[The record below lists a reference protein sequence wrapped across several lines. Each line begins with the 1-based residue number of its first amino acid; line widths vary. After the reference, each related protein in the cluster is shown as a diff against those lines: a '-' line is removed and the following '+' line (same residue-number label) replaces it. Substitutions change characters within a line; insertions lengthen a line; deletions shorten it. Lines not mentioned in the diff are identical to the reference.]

1 MRIILSRKGF
11 DMQYGGQPSPILPDG
26 TLLSLPIP
34 EDAESLTFK
43 ELDHDGQSYLD
54 IIKALNPK
62 SPITAESG
70 CHLDPDLV
78 KGTIF
83 RGENWRPLFGQ
94 IGAAQ
99 GHLSKSGVRKGDLFL
114 FFGTFRQTEM
124 VNRTLRYMNKA
135 PDVHLIFGYLEV
147 GKIHS
152 YFEGFEEHLK
162 YHPHAQERFR
172 GKANNCIYEASEMLS
187 LLPELPGASVL
198 KYHADLQLTKEGYS
212 KSRWE
217 LPGFFRDLTISY
229 HSEKSFKVDY
239 FQSAAKGQEFVVE
252 ANEQVT
258 NWARDLIQNG
268 T

>member
-34 EDAESLTFK
+34 ENAESLTYK
-43 ELDHDGQSYLD
+43 ELNHNGQSYLD

-62 SPITAESG
+62 SSITAKSG
-70 CHLDPDLV
+70 CHLDPDLI
-78 KGTIF
+78 KETIF
-83 RGENWRPLFGQ
+83 RGENWSPLFGQ

-99 GHLSKSGVRKGDLFL
+99 GHLAKSGVSKGDLFL

-124 VNRTLRYMNKA
+124 VNGVLSYVKNA

-147 GKIHS
+147 GRIHGC
-152 YFEGFEEHLK
+152 FEDFEEHLK

-172 GKANNCIYEASEMLS
+172 GRGNNCIYEASEKLS
-187 LLPELPGASVL
+187 LLPELSGASVL
-198 KYHADLQLTKEGYS
+198 KYHGDLQLTKKGYS

-217 LPGFFRDLTISY
+217 LPEFFRELTISY

-239 FQSAAKGQEFVVE
+239 FQSAAKGQEFVIE
-252 ANEQVT
+252 ANGELID
-258 NWARDLIQNG
+258 WAKTLIQRG